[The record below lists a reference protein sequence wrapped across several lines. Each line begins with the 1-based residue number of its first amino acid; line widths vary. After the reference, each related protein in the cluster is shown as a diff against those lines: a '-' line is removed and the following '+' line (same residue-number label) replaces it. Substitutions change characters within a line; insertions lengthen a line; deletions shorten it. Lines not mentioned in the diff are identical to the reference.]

1 MIKEYVIGYE
11 DIAFHENNHRL
22 KEIFSISNG
31 SMMVAVVR
39 KLTTIYLKCIP
50 GYVCEHAESYL
61 TKYINKMLI

>member
-22 KEIFSISNG
+22 KDIFFISNG

-39 KLTTIYLKCIP
+39 KLTTIYLKYIP
-50 GYVCEHAESYL
+50 GYVCEHAE
-61 TKYINKMLI
+61 